1 MTLSQGMY
9 YLIAVLSLLNFVRV
23 LVMLLGADIYDIR
36 QLRRRKAE
44 KNKGAYRPLV
54 TVVIPAYNE
63 EMGVIR
69 TINSVLACDYTNK
82 QIVVVDDGSKDRTLS
97 MLRQHQ
103 RQHPGKFTVVHQRNA
118 GKAAAINR
126 AVRRWAKGSL
136 IMVVDA
142 DSLLKPDAVTNMVA
156 HFRNRRVI
164 ASAANV
170 KIIPTTKMLG
180 IAQRFEYL
188 ISYRMKR
195 ALTTANME
203 YIVGGV
209 GSTFR
214 KSVLL
219 KTGLYDTDTMTED
232 IDLTVKL
239 IREYGNK
246 SYKIN
251 YAADCVAYTEHVLT
265 FKSLIRQRFRWKY
278 GRMQTLIKNP
288 ELFFSKNKKYD
299 KRLTWYQLPYAVIG
313 EIVLLL
319 EPLLVGYILFVL
331 LLFADTTSILSVYV
345 IVTSFVFLMLLGEET
360 ETTKTKLS
368 LAVALPATYILMYIL
383 TAVEFVALA
392 QSIAKSR
399 QLWRR
404 EMEHSS
410 WEHVE
415 RSGQPVSLQ

>member
-1 MTLSQGMY
+1 MTLSHAMY
-9 YLIAVLSLLNFVRV
+9 YLIAFLSLLNFVRV
-23 LVMLLGADIYDIR
+23 LVMLIGADIYDIR
-36 QLRRRKAE
+36 QLRRRQSGRAKR
-44 KNKGAYRPLV
+44 AYRPLI

-63 EMGVIR
+63 ETGVIR
-69 TINSVLACDYTNK
+69 TLESVMANTYTNK
-82 QIVVVDDGSKDRTLS
+82 QIIVVDDGSKDKTLAIV
-97 MLRQHQ
+97 RQYQ
-103 RQHPGKFTVVHQRNA
+103 RRFPGQFTVVHQQNA

-126 AVRRWAKGSL
+126 AVSKWAKGSL

-142 DSLLKPDAVTNMVA
+142 DSLLKPDAIASMVA
-156 HFRNRRVI
+156 HFRDRRVI

-170 KIIPTTKMLG
+170 KIIPTTKLLG

-246 SYKIN
+246 AYKIN
-251 YAADCVAYTEHVLT
+251 YAADTVAYTEHVLT
-265 FKSLIRQRFRWKY
+265 FKQLVRQRFRWKY
-278 GRMQTLIKNP
+278 GRMQTLLKNP
-288 ELFFSKNKKYD
+288 ELFFSRSQKYD
-299 KRLTWYQLPYAVIG
+299 KRLTWYQLPYAIVG

-319 EPLLVGYILFVL
+319 EPLLVGYIMFVL
-331 LLFADTTSILSVYV
+331 LVFADTTSLLSVYI
-345 IVTSFVFLMLLGEET
+345 IVTSFVFLMLLGEDT
-360 ETTKTKLS
+360 ETTKTKLT
-368 LAVALPATYILMYIL
+368 LAAALPATYILMYIL
-383 TAVEFVALA
+383 TAVEFAALA
-392 QSIAKSR
+392 QSIVKGR
-399 QLWRR
+399 QLFRR
-404 EMEHSS
+404 EVQHAS
-410 WEHVE
+410 WEHVD